1 MRLGPRRPSSARCR
15 PRASRRHSC
24 RNRHCPRCG
33 TRRRE
38 AWRAARSAELLDVP
52 YAHLVF
58 TLPHELNALAAV
70 HARWVY
76 EALLRCVADTL
87 TQFAADRRW
96 LGGTAAF
103 TRVLHTWTQDLRRH
117 VHAHALVACGALGH
131 DAGGAACWVR
141 PKRSPRFLF
150 PVHALSRVLPVLRA
164 KFLAALLCAEDGGK
178 LQRDPA
184 ADAAQ
189 RDKRRRALARH
200 AWVVYAKAPSAGPAA
215 VLDYL
220 SRYTQRT
227 AIGAERIAAIRGEQ
241 VLLRV
246 RADEHGGKRVVAVDG
261 VAFVARF
268 LQHVLPPGFKR
279 IRHFGLLA
287 PAAMAPRLALAR
299 QLLAMPLPNP
309 RAAEDAA
316 AFMRRVAAIDIERCP
331 HCRAGRWRCV
341 QSLPAE
347 RTAPAAIVAACR
359 GPP

>member
-1 MRLGPRRPSSARCR
+1 M
-15 PRASRRHSC
+15 
-24 RNRHCPRCG
+24 
-33 TRRRE
+33 
-38 AWRAARSAELLDVP
+38 P

-117 VHAHALVACGALGH
+117 VHAHALVACGALGR

-150 PVHALSRVLPVLRA
+150 PVHALSRVLRVLRA
-164 KFLAALLCAEDGGK
+164 KFLDALLCAEDGGK

-189 RDKRRRALARH
+189 RAERRRALARH
-200 AWVVYAKAPSAGPAA
+200 AWVVYAKTPPAGPAA
-215 VLDYL
+215 VLDDL

-287 PAAMAPRLALAR
+287 PAAKAPRLALAR

-316 AFMRRVAAIDIERCP
+316 AFMRRVAAIDIERCR

-359 GPP
+359 GPPP